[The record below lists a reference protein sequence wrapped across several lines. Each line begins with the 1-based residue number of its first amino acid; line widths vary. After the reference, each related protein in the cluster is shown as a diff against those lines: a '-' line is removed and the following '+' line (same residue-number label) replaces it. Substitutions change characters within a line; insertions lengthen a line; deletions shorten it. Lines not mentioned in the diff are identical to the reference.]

1 MAEATMNISLKVSL
15 KGVRSRENDVSEI
28 KVDCIFPKC
37 SVKQKTYRIV
47 AKHFNQQ
54 HSPSYRALG
63 IRCEFCDWSCYHN
76 LRCYV
81 VHLHQN
87 HDVKVHAGTILN
99 LKSMR
104 KSKFSKHTFTC
115 SAKVAE
121 HVALTRELK
130 IEERAVVKSLK
141 KKDKVSVKAVKAKK
155 NIPLESLLSEPTNDE
170 DIVVVIDK
178 ETVCLLM
185 DDSFDKYQYDS
196 EDCVSDIES
205 SDSDSGDDSP
215 VKINTTKAVVKK
227 LQGSKRKLNLSLEI
241 VFDAKKSRL
250 GL

>member
-15 KGVRSRENDVSEI
+15 KGVRSRKNDVSEI
-28 KVDCIFPKC
+28 KVNCIFPEC
-37 SVKQKTYRIV
+37 SFKQKTFRIV
-47 AKHFNQQ
+47 AKHFNEK

-63 IRCEFCDWSCYHN
+63 IQCEFCEWNCYHN
-76 LRCYV
+76 LRCYM

-87 HDVKVHAGTILN
+87 HDVNVHTGTVLN

-104 KSKFSKHTFTC
+104 KSKYSKHSFTC
-115 SAKVAE
+115 SAMVAE
-121 HVALTRELK
+121 NVALNRELK

-141 KKDKVSVKAVKAKK
+141 KKDKLALKAKK
-155 NIPLESLLSEPTNDE
+155 NIPLEILLSEPTDDVE

-178 ETVCLLM
+178 ESVSMFM
-185 DDSFDKYQYDS
+185 DDFDDYQYDS
-196 EDCVSDIES
+196 DDIVSDIES
-205 SDSDSGDDSP
+205 EDSDGGDDSP

-241 VFDAKKSRL
+241 VFDSKKRNL

>member
-15 KGVRSRENDVSEI
+15 KGVRSRKNDVSEI
-28 KVDCIFPKC
+28 KVNCIFPEC
-37 SVKQKTYRIV
+37 SFKQKTFRIV
-47 AKHFNQQ
+47 AKHFNEK

-63 IRCEFCDWSCYHN
+63 IQCEFCDWSCYHN

-87 HDVKVHAGTILN
+87 HDVNVHTGTVLN

-104 KSKFSKHTFTC
+104 KSKYSKHTFTC

-121 HVALTRELK
+121 NVALNRELK

-141 KKDKVSVKAVKAKK
+141 KKDKLAVKAKK
-155 NIPLESLLSEPTNDE
+155 NIPLEILLSEPTDDE

-178 ETVCLLM
+178 ESVSLFM
-185 DDSFDKYQYDS
+185 DDSFDDYQYDS
-196 EDCVSDIES
+196 DDIVSDIES
-205 SDSDSGDDSP
+205 EDSDGGDDSP

-241 VFDAKKSRL
+241 VFDSKKSNL

>member
-1 MAEATMNISLKVSL
+1 
-15 KGVRSRENDVSEI
+15 
-28 KVDCIFPKC
+28 
-37 SVKQKTYRIV
+37 
-47 AKHFNQQ
+47 
-54 HSPSYRALG
+54 
-63 IRCEFCDWSCYHN
+63 
-76 LRCYV
+76 
-81 VHLHQN
+81 
-87 HDVKVHAGTILN
+87 
-99 LKSMR
+99 MR

-121 HVALTRELK
+121 HVALNRELK

-141 KKDKVSVKAVKAKK
+141 KKDKLAVKAKK
-155 NIPLESLLSEPTNDE
+155 NIPLESLLSEPTDDE

-178 ETVCLLM
+178 ETVSLFM
-185 DDSFDKYQYDS
+185 DDSFDEYQYDS

-205 SDSDSGDDSP
+205 EDSDSGDDSP

-241 VFDAKKSRL
+241 VFDAKKSNL